1 MNEHPTHREA
11 SIYNWLGEHV
21 RSFVRWWREFDAW
34 LNQPLPKGRHIAWRW
49 LAPDGYAWFVPVL
62 AAILTL
68 AMALGPTVEMRWGNL
83 GLLAIG
89 FALLF
94 LLHAAAGRQALFNQ
108 YLLGGQLVIL
118 AALALLLLVNS
129 RPETYGMMTARPRL
143 HVGVA
148 IVCALVLALP
158 AAWLLA
164 SSLFRSNAGGGLA
177 DSLPKVELFLPK
189 NRYDFM
195 GRGPIAA
202 LVSALVI
209 APIRYPVEL
218 LLPGSLL
225 TLFVPDHYLWYAF
238 GVTALVAWIVLFL
251 GILFDR
257 LMEILKTVGRLF
269 FIGPQRVISVL
280 VIVVAVLRLADVH
293 YITYLFNAGSRG
305 YGNTTIMRYIVFA
318 YAVAWYYGFW
328 CDHFVARRLM
338 RLIDKQHLSITP
350 VEIAYDYEGSET
362 LSTVRNRG
370 RTIALHG
377 AGRLKI
383 EGRYEDQYQRQTKA
397 ASNRAIQF
405 MTPAEMLA
413 QFRTQLERLPA
424 GQAPTGDLL
433 ASLRNFQRSTL
444 VYPALVGA
452 LAYGLIGGP
461 AVFSFLRAIQ
471 PPGLAIRSERHV
483 NKQPSTLLFESNQP
497 NGGCGPL
504 QPTMP
509 RIAVVAS
516 GGGTRAAIYTASLLR
531 GLAEHDQI
539 CNVVLVSGVSGGSAA
554 LGYFA
559 LHEKELRR
567 PRDTMDVKAW
577 DDFSQAMAL
586 PFIEQVIDGASD
598 MRFAFGRW
606 RWASSACH
614 EAQRPDE
621 DVTGWIPARSRLGAI
636 LAESFVCHMG
646 TGTMEAP
653 SFGLMLNTAIVGS
666 FSNNGQPC
674 QANHNLSLP
683 ERATRCR
690 QFLDAGQAGG
700 RLVLTNLAAPASPPD
715 DGSLHMQLVTLD
727 NADISIARAA
737 ALSANFPPVFP
748 DAAIDIEASGE
759 ARMRYWVTDG
769 GAVENRGAMTL
780 YYSIR
785 DAFRSAPQAPQALP
799 PLHVVIADVSASAGR
814 YSESFGF
821 GSVLGA
827 GGQLGLGLETEL
839 RAAIE
844 RLYCDHS
851 SEVSIHEIAMPRVF
865 RDGGIGTHWLLP
877 NSLSFANPAKPSETE
892 ILSAHDVETL
902 VLALHNDISETYQ
915 DEAAAKKVKLWAQ
928 DDAAAKHDANWK
940 EFLASLTPTQSEDG
954 CQVQGG
960 IKD

>member
-1 MNEHPTHREA
+1 MNEQRPHREA

-21 RSFVRWWREFDAW
+21 RGFVRWWREFDAW
-34 LNQPLPKGRHIAWRW
+34 LNQPLPKGRPIAWRW

-62 AAILTL
+62 AGILTL

-94 LLHAAAGRQALFNQ
+94 LLHAAAGRRALFNQ
-108 YLLGGQLVIL
+108 YLLAGQLVIL
-118 AALALLLLVNS
+118 AALAVLLLINS
-129 RPETYGMMTARPRL
+129 RPETYGLMTARPRL

-177 DSLPKVELFLPK
+177 DSLGKVELFLPR

-225 TLFVPDHYLWYAF
+225 TLFVPDHYLGYAF
-238 GVTALVAWIVLFL
+238 YVSAIVAWITLFL

-257 LMEILKTVGRLF
+257 LMEILQTIGRLF
-269 FIGPQRVISVL
+269 FIGPQRVISVV

-293 YITYLFNAGSRG
+293 YITYLFNAGSGG
-305 YGNTTIMRYIVFA
+305 YGNTTLMRYIAFA
-318 YAVAWYYGFW
+318 YAVAWYYAFW

-338 RLIDKQHLSITP
+338 RLMDKQHQTITP

-362 LSTVRNRG
+362 LSTVCNQG

-377 AGRLKI
+377 AGRLKV
-383 EGRYEDQYQRQTKA
+383 EGRYEDRYQRQTKA
-397 ASNRAIQF
+397 ASDRAIQF
-405 MTPAEMLA
+405 MTPAEVLA
-413 QFRTQLERLPA
+413 QFRAQLERLPA
-424 GQAPTGDLL
+424 EQAPAGDLL

-461 AVFSFLRAIQ
+461 AVFTFLRAIQ
-471 PPGLAIRSERHV
+471 PPELAIHSERHV
-483 NKQPSTLLFESNQP
+483 GKQPAAFLFGSGEP

-504 QPTMP
+504 QPTTP

-559 LHEKELRR
+559 LHEQELRR
-567 PRDTMDVKAW
+567 PRGTLDVKAW

-598 MRFAFGRW
+598 MRFTFGRW
-606 RWASSACH
+606 HWASSACR
-614 EAQRPDE
+614 EAKRPND

-636 LAESFVCHMG
+636 LAESFACEMG
-646 TGTMEAP
+646 AGTMEAP
-653 SFGLMLNTAIVGS
+653 SFGVMLNTAIVGS
-666 FSNNGQPC
+666 FSNDSPSC
-674 QANHNLSLP
+674 QTDRNLSLP

-690 QFLDAGQAGG
+690 QFLDAAQAGG

-748 DAAIDIEASGE
+748 DAAIDIEAKT
-759 ARMRYWVTDG
+759 RYWVTDG

-785 DAFRSAPQAPQALP
+785 DAFRSAPQPSQVLP

-839 RAAIE
+839 RSAIE
-844 RLYCDHS
+844 KFYCDHN
-851 SEVSIHEIAMPRVF
+851 SEVTIHEITMPRVY

-877 NSLSFANPAKPSETE
+877 NSLSFTNPEDSSETR
-892 ILSAHDVETL
+892 ILSARDVETL
-902 VLALHNDISETYQ
+902 VLALHSDVAESYE
-915 DEAAAKKVKLWAQ
+915 DEAAARAVKLWAQ
-928 DDAAAKHDANWK
+928 QDEVAKHDANWTD
-940 EFLASLTPTQSEDG
+940 FLASLTATQTVHG
-954 CQVQGG
+954 CQGQSAGMG
-960 IKD
+960 KQ

>member
-21 RSFVRWWREFDAW
+21 RGFVRWWREFDAW
-34 LNQPLPKGRHIAWRW
+34 LNQPLPKGRGLAWRW

-62 AAILTL
+62 AGILTL

-94 LLHAAAGRQALFNQ
+94 LLHAVACRQALFNQ
-108 YLLGGQLVIL
+108 YLLAGQLVIL
-118 AALALLLLVNS
+118 AALAVLLLIDS

-202 LVSALVI
+202 LASALFI

-225 TLFVPDHYLWYAF
+225 TLFVPDHYLGYAF
-238 GVTALVAWIVLFL
+238 YVTAAVAWFALFL

-257 LMEILKTVGRLF
+257 LMEILQTVGRLF
-269 FIGPQRVISVL
+269 FIGPQRVISIL

-293 YITYLFNAGSRG
+293 YITYLFNAGSKG
-305 YGNTTIMRYIVFA
+305 YGNTTLMGYIAFA

-338 RLIDKQHLSITP
+338 RLMDKERQTITP
-350 VEIAYDYEGSET
+350 VQIAYDYEGSET
-362 LSTVRNRG
+362 LSTVQNKG

-383 EGRYEDQYQRQTKA
+383 EGRYEDRYQRQTKA
-397 ASNRAIQF
+397 TSNRAIQF
-405 MTPAEMLA
+405 MTPAELLA
-413 QFRTQLERLPA
+413 QFRAQLERLPA
-424 GQAPTGDLL
+424 EQAPTGDLL

-444 VYPALVGA
+444 VYPALVGFV
-452 LAYGLIGGP
+452 AYLLIGGP
-461 AVFSFLRAIQ
+461 AAFSFLRAIQ
-471 PPGLAIRSERHV
+471 PPELAIRSERHV
-483 NKQPSTLLFESNQP
+483 GKQPAALLFESGWA
-497 NGGCGPL
+497 NGGCAAL
-504 QPTMP
+504 EPTTP

-531 GLAEHDQI
+531 GLAEQDQI
-539 CNVVLVSGVSGGSAA
+539 CNVILVSGVSGGSAA

-559 LHEKELRR
+559 LHEQELRR
-567 PRDTMDVKAW
+567 PRGTLDVKAW

-606 RWASSACH
+606 HWASSACR
-614 EAQRPDE
+614 EAKMADQG
-621 DVTGWIPARSRLGAI
+621 TNGWTLARSRLGAI
-636 LAESFVCHMG
+636 LAESFVCEMG
-646 TGTMEAP
+646 AATMEAP

-666 FSNNGQPC
+666 FSDDGPSSNNSPFC
-674 QANHNLSLP
+674 KVDPKLSLP
-683 ERATRCR
+683 EKATRCR
-690 QFLDAGQAGG
+690 QFLDAAQAGG
-700 RLVLTNLAAPASPPD
+700 RLVLTNLAAPKPPPD

-727 NADISIARAA
+727 NADISIGRAA

-748 DAAIDIEASGE
+748 DAAIDIATPGE
-759 ARMRYWVTDG
+759 KGKRYWVTDG

-785 DAFRSAPQAPQALP
+785 DAFRSAPQALP

-844 RLYCDHS
+844 KLYCDHN
-851 SEVSIHEIAMPRVF
+851 SEVSIHEITMPRVY

-877 NSLSFANPAKPSETE
+877 NSLSFTNPDKSSETE
-892 ILSAHDVETL
+892 ILSARDVETL
-902 VLALHNDISETYQ
+902 VLALHSSVAETYE
-915 DEAAAKKVKLWAQ
+915 DEAAARSVKAWAEQDKV
-928 DDAAAKHDANWK
+928 AKHDENWK
-940 EFLASLTPTQSEDG
+940 ELLAALAAR
-954 CQVQGG
+954 QGG
-960 IKD
+960 RGMSCAPR